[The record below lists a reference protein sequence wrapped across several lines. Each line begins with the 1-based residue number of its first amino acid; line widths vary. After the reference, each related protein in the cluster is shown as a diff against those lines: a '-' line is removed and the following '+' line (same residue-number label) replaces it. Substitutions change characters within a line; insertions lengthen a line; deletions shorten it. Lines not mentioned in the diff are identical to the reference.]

1 MEERE
6 VATLL
11 SVLAFSYGA
20 AVLGLLI
27 ARGGCGWRCRRGA
40 GISSAEAAWWAFLP
54 ALAMLVAPLGALLQ
68 PHVLSPMIDLHGA
81 WHAWEERVHAT
92 PITHSILHAGNS
104 LCLAA
109 AAYGLGCGLY
119 LLVRMR
125 AFTVTVRAAAKL
137 RSGSEGG
144 APLYTL
150 ASPRPACFA
159 LGVFRPAVYVTTGL
173 EEQLSARE
181 CQAML
186 AHEAAHI
193 SRRDGLVGALLAGF
207 YHLVPLP
214 GSAGLQTVWAQAVE
228 RACDADAARQIGSPT
243 DVAAALVRVARL
255 MGSATPTVPSLVAFA
270 PHEDLP
276 GRVAALLA
284 MPGEGRALPADRSL
298 VPARLMAVSLGLLLA
313 ASVPLRHLVEL
324 FAHH

>member
-68 PHVLSPMIDLHGA
+68 PHVLPPMTDLHGA
-81 WHAWEERVHAT
+81 WHAWEERIHAT
-92 PITHSILHAGNS
+92 PVTHGILHGGNS
-104 LCLAA
+104 LCLAVA
-109 AAYGLGCGLY
+109 GWGLGRALY

-137 RSGSEGG
+137 QSGGEDE

-159 LGVFRPAVYVTTGL
+159 LGVFRPAVYLTTGL
-173 EEQLSARE
+173 QEQLSAPE
-181 CQAML
+181 CEAML

-193 SRRDGLVGALLAGF
+193 RRRDGLVGALLAGF

-214 GSAGLQTVWAQAVE
+214 GSAGLQTAWAQAVE
-228 RACDADAARQIGSPT
+228 RACDAEAARQIGSPT

-255 MGSATPTVPSLVAFA
+255 MRGAPPAVASLVAFA

>member
-6 VATLL
+6 VGALL
-11 SVLAFSYGA
+11 LVLAFSYGA
-20 AVLGLLI
+20 AALGLLI
-27 ARGGCGWRCRRGA
+27 ACGICGWRCRRDDA
-40 GISSAEAAWWAFLP
+40 VSSAEAAWWAFLP

-68 PHVLSPMIDLHGA
+68 PHVLPPMTDLHGA
-81 WHAWEERVHAT
+81 WHGWEERVQAT
-92 PITHSILHAGNS
+92 PITHGILHAGNI

-109 AAYGLGCGLY
+109 AAFGLGRGLY

-125 AFTVTVRAAAKL
+125 AFTVTVRAAAML
-137 RSGSEGG
+137 RSGTEGE

-159 LGVFRPAVYVTTGL
+159 LGVFRPAIYLTTGL
-173 EEQLSARE
+173 QEQLSARE

-193 SRRDGLVGALLAGF
+193 RRRDGLVGALLAGF

-214 GSAGLQTVWAQAVE
+214 RSAGLQAAWAQAVE
-228 RACDADAARQIGSPT
+228 RACDADAARQISSPT

-284 MPGEGRALPADRSL
+284 IPGEGRALQADRSR
-298 VPARLMAVSLGLLLA
+298 VPIWLPAVSLGLLLV